1 MPNPVLSLDLRLS
14 YRRSRFLS
22 LRLLYTL
29 WLALLVAVLGC
40 LWCEWPVSLPSGWD
54 RTALVENFLAIF
66 IYQHFL
72 LLIFAV
78 PAFFCGAI
86 TEEKEQG
93 TLALL
98 LTTETTPLG
107 IIVGK
112 FVSRLVQVMGLAL
125 VGFPLFCLIGSY
137 LNMLS
142 WQTVLAFLGLSL
154 SVSLALGGFSLWQS
168 VRASETRIAS
178 IRVYF
183 VLTVGL
189 ALSIAYYHLG
199 VPFLILIFWRY
210 PTICH
215 GLVATQKALLVFEPV
230 SMLEPAWSPADLKGM
245 EQRLLL
251 PCAALLG
258 VGLIFLTWS
267 ALILRKAAL
276 GPMDAPQNRKGSGP
290 RREPVPEDEPICW
303 REQLRRR
310 HWPHWIAAGVLA
322 IAVTEA
328 HHQVL
333 YTENHWLL
341 TPIWA
346 AAGALLSLPVIVRA
360 AGCVTSERSQRTWE
374 SVLST
379 PFEGWQLVIEKR
391 WGVLRRY
398 SPYFVAF
405 VIPALIVPC
414 FLNWRAMI
422 WALAMLVL
430 WSMVVF
436 YMVSTGVWC
445 SAYSRSSWRSVVA
458 TMARGYGFFVAVL
471 TIVALVHLALIC
483 MFVPIISFL
492 VTWTG
497 SEEWA
502 EDALLMIGV
511 AGCGYLAW
519 RLYQA
524 AETQIWLAQAW
535 IETHERYGRSFT
547 RSLTRAL
554 KKAQARHL
562 GQGTDMAPSVPGRR
576 EADPVSDHLPISAA
590 HQAAP

>member
-1 MPNPVLSLDLRLS
+1 MHNPVLALDLRLS
-14 YRRSRFLS
+14 SRRGRFFS

-40 LWCEWPVSLPSGWD
+40 LWCEWPIALPSNWT
-54 RTALVENFLAIF
+54 RSALIEAFFQIF

-93 TLALL
+93 TLILL
-98 LTTETTPLG
+98 MSTETSSWG
-107 IIVGK
+107 VIGGKII
-112 FVSRLVQVMGLAL
+112 SRLLQVMTLAL
-125 VGFPLFCLIGSY
+125 VGLPLFCLVGKY
-137 LNMLS
+137 FNLLT
-142 WQTVLAFLGLSL
+142 WQTVLAFVGLSL
-154 SVSLALGGFSLWQS
+154 AVAFGLGGFSLWQS
-168 VRASETRIAS
+168 TRAAETRIAA

-183 VLTVGL
+183 SVSVLT
-189 ALSIAYYHLG
+189 ALGITWYHLA
-199 VPFLILIFWRY
+199 VPFLICVFWRH
-210 PTICH
+210 PPICQ
-215 GLVATQKALLVFEPV
+215 GLAAFQKALLVFDPV
-230 SMLEPAWSPADLKGM
+230 SILEPAWNPTDPEGM
-245 EQRLLL
+245 RQSLLL
-251 PCAALLG
+251 CAAFS
-258 VGLIFLTWS
+258 VTGLVFVIWS
-267 ALILRKAAL
+267 ALILRRAAL
-276 GPMDAPQNRKGSGP
+276 ETLEAPYPRNALGP

-303 REQLRRR
+303 REHLRRR

-322 IAVTEA
+322 IAATEA

-333 YTENHWLL
+333 HTENHWLL

-360 AGCVTSERSQRTWE
+360 AGCITSERNQRTWE

-414 FLNWRAMI
+414 FLSWRAMI

-471 TIVALVHLALIC
+471 TIVALTHLALIC
-483 MFVPIISFL
+483 MFAPIISFI

-502 EDALLMIGV
+502 EDALLVIGV
-511 AGCGYLAW
+511 AGCCYLAC

-524 AETQIWLAQAW
+524 AETQIWMAQAW

-547 RSLTRAL
+547 RSLSRAL
-554 KKAQARHL
+554 KKVQAQHQ
-562 GQGTDMAPSVPGRR
+562 GQGTEMAPSVPGHRD
-576 EADPVSDHLPISAA
+576 ADPAPDHLPISPA